1 MNKDAVIRLRNIHT
15 VFGKQV
21 VHQGIS
27 LELRRGRIL
36 GIVGKSGGGK
46 TTLMREMIG
55 LQVPTDGEA
64 WLFGKRLDEITPA
77 ELAGLHQ
84 RCGFLFQGGALFS
97 AFNVFDNIAFPLR
110 ESRFVDEKLVRQLVR
125 MKIGMVGLTNDAV
138 ALLPSQLSGGM
149 TKRAALARALA
160 MEPELLLLDEP
171 TAGLDP
177 VASEEFIT
185 LLATLHRE
193 LGFTAVIVTHDLDVM
208 HELCDVLA
216 VLADGKLL
224 ACGSPAD
231 IYKSDEPY
239 LKEFFH
245 GALAERIFTAEPR
258 SHE

>member
-1 MNKDAVIRLRNIHT
+1 MNQEPVIRLRNVHT
-15 VFGKQV
+15 AFGDQV
-21 VHQGIS
+21 VHRDIS
-27 LELRRGRIL
+27 LELQRGHIL

-55 LQVPTDGEA
+55 LQAPTAGEVS
-64 WLFGKRLDEITPA
+64 LFGKRLDGIEPD

-110 ESRFVDEKLVRQLVR
+110 ESKFVDEKLVCQLVR
-125 MKIGMVGLTNDAV
+125 MKIGMVGLTREA
-138 ALLPSQLSGGM
+138 AGLLPSELSGGM

-160 MEPELLLLDEP
+160 LEPDLLLLDEP

-185 LLATLHRE
+185 LLGTLHRE

-216 VLADGKLL
+216 VLADGRLL
-224 ACGSPAD
+224 AFGSPEEV
-231 IYKSDEPY
+231 YSSKEPF
-239 LKEFFH
+239 LQEFFH
-245 GALAERIFTAEPR
+245 GALAERIFTTEPR
-258 SHE
+258 SQE